1 MYPGTIF
8 NWHDL
13 SAIQTSQV
21 SSVIDN
27 APLFIQAFSSDMGPE
42 EMKEVD
48 GSNFN
53 SLYGT
58 MNFAKHGQ
66 SAIQAQ
72 RIVDAGGR
80 LLAKRVVADDAT
92 LANVVF
98 FATVSADGTNA
109 KIKWESKTYEGCKTF
124 DAVKTKA
131 MADLDDATGKYPV
144 FIFTDNGRGISKK
157 AIRITPDYQTSKTIG
172 KTFFTVAVYQGT
184 TITEQQP
191 ITIDPSVIY
200 LSTAYRLDEHT
211 MEQVTGLVDEEIFDM
226 FVDKIAEITG
236 KDANV
241 IRNYDLINA
250 YTYSGAPIEFKNED
264 GTKTT
269 VTVDTESL
277 LLDADTGLLLE
288 NGTNGVFGKYPAKN
302 TGTDETPSANFAAWT
317 TALTKFFS
325 GETDINIYDVD
336 TYKVAAVVD
345 ANYPFDV
352 KVAITN
358 LVNFR
363 KDCVFFRDYGLNLN
377 TFIEIKSYYDRFEE
391 HRSRFVMDY
400 ATSYQIKDPTTY
412 KNIDVTMTYDLAYAL
427 VNHIANKPNAPIAG
441 TVNGFVLPS
450 AIAGTV
456 SFTPIITPT
465 VNQKQAME
473 DIRVNYA
480 IFQEGQCVV
489 QSCYT
494 SQTAYTQLSY
504 GNNVLAIQQVLRAV
518 RTSCPK
524 QRYSLASSNDLS
536 AYATAVNNVLAEFK
550 NNFDILRFTYTS
562 DALKASQKIFYASI
576 EFAFLNW
583 SQTEIFDI
591 YAINNEE

>member
-1 MYPGTIF
+1 
-8 NWHDL
+8 
-13 SAIQTSQV
+13 
-21 SSVIDN
+21 
-27 APLFIQAFSSDMGPE
+27 
-42 EMKEVD
+42 
-48 GSNFN
+48 
-53 SLYGT
+53 
-58 MNFAKHGQ
+58 
-66 SAIQAQ
+66 
-72 RIVDAGGR
+72 
-80 LLAKRVVADDAT
+80 
-92 LANVVF
+92 
-98 FATVSADGTNA
+98 
-109 KIKWESKTYEGCKTF
+109 
-124 DAVKTKA
+124 
-131 MADLDDATGKYPV
+131 
-144 FIFTDNGRGISKK
+144 
-157 AIRITPDYQTSKTIG
+157 
-172 KTFFTVAVYQGT
+172 
-184 TITEQQP
+184 
-191 ITIDPSVIY
+191 
-200 LSTAYRLDEHT
+200 
-211 MEQVTGLVDEEIFDM
+211 
-226 FVDKIAEITG
+226 
-236 KDANV
+236 
-241 IRNYDLINA
+241 
-250 YTYSGAPIEFKNED
+250 
-264 GTKTT
+264 
-269 VTVDTESL
+269 
-277 LLDADTGLLLE
+277 
-288 NGTNGVFGKYPAKN
+288 
-302 TGTDETPSANFAAWT
+302 
-317 TALTKFFS
+317 
-325 GETDINIYDVD
+325 
-336 TYKVAAVVD
+336 
-345 ANYPFDV
+345 
-352 KVAITN
+352 
-358 LVNFR
+358 
-363 KDCVFFRDYGLNLN
+363 
-377 TFIEIKSYYDRFEE
+377 
-391 HRSRFVMDY
+391 MDY